1 MKEWHGSAAICFNEN
16 NEVLMV
22 RSNDSIG
29 WSVPS
34 GGIEIGETP
43 EECCIRE
50 VKEETGY
57 EVRIIESL
65 FVKESV
71 IKGINVNTHYFKVE
85 KIGESVGINDPDK
98 TIIEAAWKTLLELV
112 NLIHMYPEDLE
123 IIQRVLK
130 MKFKVYEN
138 AHDFEKKIESFLLEK
153 EDVFSLF
160 YGVLQAIKAGNYE
173 NPFMATIEED
183 GNVLAFFQ
191 MTPPHPLNIIFVDE
205 NRLDEIIDFFIKNI
219 VELKIEFSSIISLK
233 EWAYKVAEKWE
244 DKTGKAH
251 QLLMDQGL
259 YRLNTVN
266 EMLVHSPGSWRYAEE
281 SDSAL
286 IEKWF
291 NSFENDAGLS
301 TSPIEQVKKRVAMF
315 LNKQEI
321 FIWEDKGKIVS
332 MMKKSRPTK
341 NGVTV
346 SLVFTPKEERKKGYA
361 RTLVTAVSKELLKD
375 FNFCVLYTDLMNPT
389 SNKIYREIGYERIA
403 DSVHLGF
410 DKGE

>member
-1 MKEWHGSAAICFNEN
+1 M
-16 NEVLMV
+16 
-22 RSNDSIG
+22 
-29 WSVPS
+29 
-34 GGIEIGETP
+34 
-43 EECCIRE
+43 
-50 VKEETGY
+50 
-57 EVRIIESL
+57 
-65 FVKESV
+65 
-71 IKGINVNTHYFKVE
+71 
-85 KIGESVGINDPDK
+85 
-98 TIIEAAWKTLLELV
+98 
-112 NLIHMYPEDLE
+112 
-123 IIQRVLK
+123 QRVLK
-130 MKFKVYEN
+130 MKFNLYEN
-138 AHDFEKKIESFLLEK
+138 AQDFEKKIESFLLEK

-191 MTPPHPLNIIFVDE
+191 MTPPHPLNIVFVDDK
-205 NRLDEIIDFFIKNI
+205 RLDEIIDFFIKNM
-219 VELKIEFSSIISLK
+219 VKLEIEFRSIISLK
-233 EWAYKVAEKWE
+233 EWAYKVAKKWE

-266 EMLVHSPGSWRYAEE
+266 EMLVHSPGSWRYAAE

-315 LNKQEI
+315 LKEQEV

-361 RTLVTAVSKELLKD
+361 RTLVTAISRELLKD
-375 FNFCVLYTDLMNPT
+375 FSFCVLYTDLMNPT

-410 DKGE
+410 DKDE

>member
-1 MKEWHGSAAICFNEN
+1 
-16 NEVLMV
+16 
-22 RSNDSIG
+22 
-29 WSVPS
+29 
-34 GGIEIGETP
+34 
-43 EECCIRE
+43 
-50 VKEETGY
+50 
-57 EVRIIESL
+57 
-65 FVKESV
+65 
-71 IKGINVNTHYFKVE
+71 
-85 KIGESVGINDPDK
+85 
-98 TIIEAAWKTLLELV
+98 
-112 NLIHMYPEDLE
+112 
-123 IIQRVLK
+123 
-130 MKFKVYEN
+130 
-138 AHDFEKKIESFLLEK
+138 
-153 EDVFSLF
+153 
-160 YGVLQAIKAGNYE
+160 
-173 NPFMATIEED
+173 
-183 GNVLAFFQ
+183 
-191 MTPPHPLNIIFVDE
+191 
-205 NRLDEIIDFFIKNI
+205 
-219 VELKIEFSSIISLK
+219 
-233 EWAYKVAEKWE
+233 
-244 DKTGKAH
+244 
-251 QLLMDQGL
+251 
-259 YRLNTVN
+259 
-266 EMLVHSPGSWRYAEE
+266 MLVHSPGSWRYAEE